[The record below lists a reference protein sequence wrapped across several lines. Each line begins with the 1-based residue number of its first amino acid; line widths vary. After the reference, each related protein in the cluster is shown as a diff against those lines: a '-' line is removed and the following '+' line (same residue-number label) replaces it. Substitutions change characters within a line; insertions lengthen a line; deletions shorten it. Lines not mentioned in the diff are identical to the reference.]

1 MYDFQ
6 GIRLYITYVIRA
18 FMSGTYRAPE
28 VPSERITGE
37 FVRDEL
43 LRCFESANREFLT
56 VLNQPVADEALK
68 AQVKQFV
75 EGVFQNCGVSYV
87 HPTKTGILTAI
98 AECKSNAEK
107 MMGPQGADII
117 HHHYAEMMKLVDRL
131 PPDGARASPDMIR
144 L

>member
-1 MYDFQ
+1 
-6 GIRLYITYVIRA
+6 
-18 FMSGTYRAPE
+18 MSGTYRAPE

-43 LRCFESANREFLT
+43 LRCFESANREFLI
-56 VLNQPVADEALK
+56 LLRQPVADEALK

-75 EGVFQNCGVSYV
+75 EGVFQNCGVNYV

-98 AECKSNAEK
+98 AQCKSNAES
-107 MMGPQGADII
+107 MMGPQGASII

-131 PPDGARASPDMIR
+131 PPDAARASPDMIR